1 MTWASGADRY
11 RKTPLQKIRAFFFEG
26 GGRAQRAQRAA
37 HARSA
42 ALVAISNRRGGGGEN
57 WVGVVCPQKL
67 IFVGFFGKPIFSR
80 ILRPFSRFIGSG
92 PTPSPGI
99 SRAKGNAYPVIQIL
113 VPPAQRPSPPPGKPF
128 TKPEKKNMRSWG
140 SAAP

>member
-42 ALVAISNRRGGGGEN
+42 ALVTISNRRGGGGEN
-57 WVGVVCPQKL
+57 WVGDFAPQKL
-67 IFVGFFGKPIFSR
+67 NFVDFFGFQNFQDPKAIFWIHTGR
-80 ILRPFSRFIGSG
+80 VE
-92 PTPSPGI
+92 PSP
-99 SRAKGNAYPVIQIL
+99 L
-113 VPPAQRPSPPPGKPF
+113 
-128 TKPEKKNMRSWG
+128 E
-140 SAAP
+140 